1 MFTAIASFFGGLFSS
16 SKLQDT
22 AIDGLRK
29 IGGLDELNG
38 KDKAEF
44 ILAYIAASKHQS
56 PTRRFIAIMM
66 SIGFAVFAAVW
77 LISTVSMYLY
87 LFFGGSPVNAESLNL
102 LRGDIFTMCKEIL
115 LQPVNI
121 IISFYFIVDAA
132 KKR

>member
-1 MFTAIASFFGGLFSS
+1 MLKTIASFFGGLFSS

-38 KDKAEF
+38 KEKSEF

-66 SIGFAVFAAVW
+66 SIGFAIFAATW
-77 LISTVSMYLY
+77 LITTIAMYVY
-87 LFFGGSPVNAESLNL
+87 LFLGGSPISADSLNL
-102 LRGDIFTMCKEIL
+102 LRGDIFMMCKEIL